1 MTDALV
7 VLCTVP
13 SAEVAEKI
21 ARAVVGEQLAA
32 CVNLVP
38 GLRSIYAWK
47 GEIADDQEQL
57 CVIKTRRERFDALR
71 SRILELHP
79 YEVAEV
85 IALPV
90 ESGNSPYLQW
100 IRSAT
105 GEV

>member
-21 ARAVVGEQLAA
+21 AHAVVGEQLAA
-32 CVNLVP
+32 CVNVVP

-47 GEIADDQEQL
+47 GEIADDQELL

-71 SRILELHP
+71 ARILELHP

-90 ESGNSPYLQW
+90 EAGNPPYLQW
-100 IRSAT
+100 IQAET
-105 GEV
+105 KET